1 MKIVI
6 FGLGSIGLRH
16 AKLLKEY
23 GQHEVVAFRT
33 KGSQNSLNLKEI
45 FSWNEL
51 DQFKPELAV
60 ICNPTSLHIV
70 TAIECAKR
78 GIALFLEKPIGSSG
92 EGLSELVELVQAN
105 KLTTY
110 VAYVLR
116 FHPAIVELKEKIRKE
131 KLLHCRMVCS
141 SFLPDWRKE
150 SDYKKS
156 YSASKKE
163 GGGVLLDLSHELD
176 MADYLFNGVKTI
188 QGKLG
193 RASSL
198 TIDSEDYADLIL
210 STSACPVSIH
220 LNYFSR
226 QTKRTISI
234 DTESNSFE
242 VDLTS
247 GDRDAL
253 YKRQWD
259 YFFDNI
265 RNPKMMN
272 NLIEA
277 APLFEKIIYFKEQAL

>member
-16 AKLLKEY
+16 AGLLKEY
-23 GQHEVVAFRT
+23 GGHEIVAFRT
-33 KGSQNSLNLKEI
+33 LGSKNAINLKEI
-45 FSWNEL
+45 FSWDEL

-60 ICNPTSLHIV
+60 ICNPTSLHIK
-70 TAIECAKR
+70 TAIECVKR
-78 GIALFLEKPIGSSG
+78 GVFLFLEKPIGSSE
-92 EGLSELVELVQAN
+92 EGLDELVELVQAK

-110 VAYVLR
+110 VAYILR
-116 FHPAIVELKEKIRKE
+116 FHPAIAELKEKIRKE

-141 SFLPDWRKE
+141 SFLPDWRKG

-188 QGKLG
+188 EGKLG
-193 RASSL
+193 KASSL
-198 TIDSEDYADLIL
+198 TVDSEDYADLIL

-220 LNYFSR
+220 LNYFSH
-226 QTKRTISI
+226 QTKRSIFI
-234 DTESNSFE
+234 DTESNVFE
-242 VDLTS
+242 VDLIS

-277 APLFEKIIYFKEQAL
+277 APLFKQMIHFKEKAL